1 MKTSEEIEEVCKK
14 LRPVLGEK
22 AGSLWHMYLAEG
34 FKGRQELKENIEIIA
49 EKYLSQKPLDTDQ
62 ILLPPPS
69 KNSSKGR
76 FLVGNVQYNRKSLHP
91 LYLRPEDF
99 IKQVGIFA
107 ITGEGKTNL
116 AYLLALQLM
125 KNGTPMMV
133 IDWKRSWRNLLS
145 LNLPELKGVKV
156 FTIGRDALP
165 FLWNPLRPPP
175 GADRELWISTVA
187 EALEKSH
194 LSGPGVAYHFQ
205 KIYSKLIRS
214 LPDDFCPNFYDGL
227 KEMQQVKVFGRE
239 LMWKQ
244 TALRIFQTFTT
255 GSAAKAFNARNP
267 IKLEELLDKPV
278 IFELDMEL
286 PKALRVF
293 FSEMMLRWIHLY
305 RLGQGETDKLRHV
318 LFLEEVHNL
327 FAESGMYQTAGSLE
341 NVYREIRGFGQGL
354 VSITQHP
361 SRLPVFLLGNCHTQI
376 YLGLQHA
383 EDIRAARQALF
394 LKYDEEVYPSLLN
407 IGECIVKVKNR
418 IEPCL
423 VKTPLVS
430 VTKGLGDARLKIHDL
445 GSIFWEH
452 AWKDERKYLESR
464 KVIGEILSGENRKNK
479 SRNTSPEENTPARNT
494 SLGENTPFE
503 KRENM
508 GGYSPMSTPVNNRVE
523 GSSGQNQGHKA
534 PRKPDANINGKK
546 REYPPEDRQCHQLL
560 VDVFQHPFSSTTE
573 RYKRL
578 KFYYKL
584 GDKCRR
590 RLIFDKCIHPRKVV
604 TKEGCIT
611 LFDLTQKGKLAL
623 RDLGYEVDNRSEGIV
638 HKFWKNKIAEDY
650 KAKGYDVEIETYYIN
665 GRPDIIARKDGKSI
679 AVEIETGK
687 SDFMHNIQRAIDAGF
702 DEVVCVATNE
712 RAEKK
717 IREGVGRRSDIKAK
731 VRVIHLPT

>member
-22 AGSLWHMYLAEG
+22 ADSLWHMYLAED

-49 EKYLSQKPLDTDQ
+49 EKYLSQRPLDNDQ

-69 KNSSKGR
+69 GKNSKGQ
-76 FLVGNVQYNRKSLHP
+76 FLVGNVQYNRESLHP

-125 KNGTPMMV
+125 KDRVPLMV

-156 FTIGRDALP
+156 FTIGRDTLP

-205 KIYSKLIRS
+205 KIYSKLIKS
-214 LPDDFCPNFYDGL
+214 LPGDFCPNFYDGL

-286 PKALRVF
+286 PKSLRMF
-293 FSEMMLRWIHLY
+293 FSEMILRWIHLY
-305 RLGQGETDKLRHV
+305 RLGQGESEKLRHV

-327 FAESGMYQTAGSLE
+327 FADSGIYQAAGSLE

-383 EDIRAARQALF
+383 DDIRAARQALF
-394 LKYDEEVYPSLLN
+394 LKYDEESYPSLLN
-407 IGECIVKVKNR
+407 IGECILKIKNR
-418 IEPCL
+418 VEPCL

-430 VTKGLGDARLKIHDL
+430 V
-445 GSIFWEH
+445 
-452 AWKDERKYLESR
+452 
-464 KVIGEILSGENRKNK
+464 
-479 SRNTSPEENTPARNT
+479 
-494 SLGENTPFE
+494 
-503 KRENM
+503 
-508 GGYSPMSTPVNNRVE
+508 
-523 GSSGQNQGHKA
+523 
-534 PRKPDANINGKK
+534 
-546 REYPPEDRQCHQLL
+546 
-560 VDVFQHPFSSTTE
+560 
-573 RYKRL
+573 
-578 KFYYKL
+578 
-584 GDKCRR
+584 
-590 RLIFDKCIHPRKVV
+590 
-604 TKEGCIT
+604 
-611 LFDLTQKGKLAL
+611 
-623 RDLGYEVDNRSEGIV
+623 
-638 HKFWKNKIAEDY
+638 
-650 KAKGYDVEIETYYIN
+650 AKGPT
-665 GRPDIIARKDGKSI
+665 RPA
-679 AVEIETGK
+679 
-687 SDFMHNIQRAIDAGF
+687 
-702 DEVVCVATNE
+702 
-712 RAEKK
+712 
-717 IREGVGRRSDIKAK
+717 
-731 VRVIHLPT
+731 P